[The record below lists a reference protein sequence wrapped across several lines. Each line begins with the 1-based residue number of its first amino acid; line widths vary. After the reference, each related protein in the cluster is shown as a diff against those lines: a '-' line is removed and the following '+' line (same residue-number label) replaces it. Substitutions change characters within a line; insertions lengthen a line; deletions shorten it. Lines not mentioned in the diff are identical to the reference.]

1 MVWMRELNFRWDMT
15 VTNSFSFDYLHTK
28 SCWLPIYLQCRCNCT
43 DWGNVCSSAGECYCN
58 IGIIATLFK
67 PQWKCECKMILQRR
81 KKRTHTTN
89 RRTMQR
95 KLKRNRIRER
105 EKESGLINGTWC
117 CKIFHMYQCVHLI
130 FKWYRRNKPAH
141 NCGSPILVTTTA
153 KLFALLSCC
162 LELMCRL
169 NIGYCVYLLLH
180 CWTECTSFSPAA
192 CLSVCVSVS
201 PSHVR
206 LS

>member
-1 MVWMRELNFRWDMT
+1 
-15 VTNSFSFDYLHTK
+15 
-28 SCWLPIYLQCRCNCT
+28 
-43 DWGNVCSSAGECYCN
+43 
-58 IGIIATLFK
+58 
-67 PQWKCECKMILQRR
+67 
-81 KKRTHTTN
+81 
-89 RRTMQR
+89 MQR

-169 NIGYCVYLLLH
+169 NIVYCVYLLLH
-180 CWTECTSFSPAA
+180 RWTECTSFSPAA
-192 CLSVCVSVS
+192 CLSVSVSVSVS
-201 PSHVR
+201 PSHASFIIFFAINTLTNYIMWRDVLWQTCDYFTR
-206 LS
+206 FSSDLFVFGHNWNCHPNRSNLSFCVASQ